1 MSDEELIEGIRQGDR
16 SAADELIR
24 RYNPLIFRY
33 CLYRC
38 GNKETAED
46 LTQETFLR
54 LIKYLPRY
62 KNDGRL
68 KTYLFSI
75 ANRLCIDENKQNHSS
90 SLENAEQLPSPHDG
104 LRRIE
109 DRDLI
114 RSLLKDL
121 PPGQQEA
128 VILRFGERLTYQEIA
143 RETGCTMRTAQWRVK
158 YALEKIRKEFSHE

>member
-114 RSLLKDL
+114 HSLLKDL

>member
-54 LIKYLPRY
+54 LIKYLPKYR
-62 KNDGRL
+62 NDGRL

-90 SLENAEQLPSPHDG
+90 PLENDDQLVSPHDE
-104 LRRIE
+104 LYRIE

-121 PPGQQEA
+121 PPSQREA

>member
-1 MSDEELIEGIRQGDR
+1 MSDEELIERIRQGDR
-16 SAADELIR
+16 IAADELIR

-54 LIKYLPRY
+54 LIKYLPKYR
-62 KNDGRL
+62 NDGRL

-90 SLENAEQLPSPHDG
+90 PLENDDQLASPHDE
-104 LRRIE
+104 LHRIE

-114 RSLLKDL
+114 RSLLNDL
-121 PPGQQEA
+121 PPSQREA

-143 RETGCTMRTAQWRVK
+143 RETGCTMRTAQGRVK
-158 YALEKIRKEFSHE
+158 YALEKMRKGFNHE

>member
-1 MSDEELIEGIRQGDR
+1 MSDEELIENIRQGDKL
-16 SAADELIR
+16 AADELIR
-24 RYNPLIFRY
+24 RYYPLIFRY

-38 GNKETAED
+38 GNRETAED

-75 ANRLCIDENKQNHSS
+75 ANRLCIDENKQNRSS
-90 SLENAEQLPSPHDG
+90 LLENADQLLSPRDELH
-104 LRRIE
+104 RVE
-109 DRDLI
+109 DRELI
-114 RSLLKDL
+114 RCLLKDL
-121 PPGQQEA
+121 PPDQREA
-128 VILRFGERLTYQEIA
+128 VILRFGQRLTYQQIA

-158 YALEKIRKEFSHE
+158 YALKKIRKGFGHE

>member
-46 LTQETFLR
+46 LTQGTFLR